1 MGVLG
6 PATGCGRG
14 LCPTVA
20 ARGRGT
26 DGGLGF
32 EGGGVTFP
40 SVGGVGRGRG
50 LGWGASLFPIRCS
63 GLLDFTLSS
72 SGGCDVGVSTLLA
85 GFLGMA

>member
-32 EGGGVTFP
+32 AGGDMTFS

-50 LGWGASLFPIRCS
+50 LGWGASLFSSDGS
-63 GLLDFTLSS
+63 GLLDFRLPSS
-72 SGGCDVGVSTLLA
+72 DDCNVGVTTLLA
-85 GFLGMA
+85 GFLGTA